1 VDKTK
6 DIARKSRSG
15 ERRAAGAPE
24 SEMLSPDEA
33 IVALRALM
41 ARIPGV
47 VELTPRERDVLRRS
61 AAMPY
66 SAILASFS
74 VLDAS
79 SDVAQVVGQPDEVRQ
94 MHDDDGRWET
104 FQTELKN
111 AWKSVSD
118 TNVVRRQRTRLLA
131 LQAYRIGQQL
141 ARTPGNEG
149 LNLHVKEVMRLR
161 NVGRRRKAAPA
172 DAPSEDATTPSGTE

>member
-1 VDKTK
+1 DT
-6 DIARKSRSG
+6 IARKRA
-15 ERRAAGAPE
+15 ERRVVVAPQT
-24 SEMLSPDEA
+24 EMLSPDEA
-33 IVALRALM
+33 IAALRAFM
-41 ARIPGV
+41 ARIPDV

-104 FQTELKN
+104 FQTELKI

-141 ARTPGNEG
+141 
-149 LNLHVKEVMRLR
+149 
-161 NVGRRRKAAPA
+161 
-172 DAPSEDATTPSGTE
+172 